1 MKKNIIVFLAIIIIF
16 LFFAIVGWITHHDSL
31 VQLANR
37 GELPANFFI
46 RGKITELLSLNIL
59 ILFLLP
65 LAIIVFWNSFAVAK
79 GDQIILLERRWFGK
93 QMPDGRT
100 IALGDEVGVQ
110 ARVLGPGFHLLIPF
124 IYKIIKDNFLV
135 IPKDMVGVVR
145 AITGVPIPSGQFMA
159 SSVSCDLF
167 QDGESFLRN
176 GGQKGPQLDILPE
189 GQYKINRF
197 LFQVNVVAAVMIGD
211 NEVGY
216 VESIAGKPVTRIGG
230 NFGSPVECDSFQ
242 DANAFIKNGGQKGP
256 QTFFLVPGFYRINTI
271 LFKVEKRPITYI
283 SGGKIGLV
291 EATDGARIPEGRL
304 LAVKVDGHG
313 NYFDGEAFLKNGGEK
328 GRQLDVLMPGTYRL
342 NPALFKV
349 VAIVDWTNVLADQVG
364 IVTINEGKPIVDA
377 SKIAA
382 EELPMGTHNNFQDPN
397 AFLKA
402 GGQKGLQIPVLR
414 AGNYAINP
422 WFATVE
428 KVEMVRVDIGY
439 CGVVTSYVGS
449 EGTDL
454 TDEAVNAK
462 IVSNGNKGIW
472 AEPLQP
478 GKHPLNTKICKVD
491 IVPTTQILLN
501 WADSRSSA
509 HELDS
514 NLKTITLRT
523 ADAFNVSMDVSVIIH
538 IPINNAPKVI
548 ANLGSVRNMISQV
561 LEPAISSHFRNSA
574 QYIKAL
580 DLYTER
586 KELQEKAKQHIDT
599 VLKVH
604 HIDSKDTLIADVV
617 LPSELTKTVTDRQI
631 AEQEKKTFATQKEAQ
646 DERRSLENAKA
657 QALMQPKVVESERN
671 VEIQKNI
678 AEGKVKE
685 AEGSKAAAIL
695 HASGEAEAIKLK
707 ATAQAEATKV
717 TAVAGAEATSRVGN
731 AEAEV
736 ILAKGKA
743 TAESYK
749 LEVEAMGKDI
759 FGQIRVIE
767 KIASSHI
774 KLIPE
779 NLVIGGG
786 GGGTDG
792 GGILQGFF
800 GVSLLEKLTG
810 RPFAVIEPK
819 KLEIESSIT

>member
-1 MKKNIIVFLAIIIIF
+1 MNELLQHLPNIWIL
-16 LFFAIVGWITHHDSL
+16 LTAIV
-31 VQLANR
+31 
-37 GELPANFFI
+37 
-46 RGKITELLSLNIL
+46 
-59 ILFLLP
+59 
-65 LAIIVFWNSFAVAK
+65 AIVVLTQSFTVAR
-79 GDQIILLERRWFGK
+79 GDQVILLERRWFGQ

-100 IALGDEVGVQ
+100 VALSNEVGVQ
-110 ARVLGPGFHLLIPF
+110 ARVLGPGVHLLIPF
-124 IYKIIKDNFLV
+124 IYKTSKHRFLTV
-135 IPKDMVGVVR
+135 PKNMVGVVR

-159 SSVSCDLF
+159 DSVGCDLF
-167 QDGESFLRN
+167 QDGEAFLRN
-176 GGQKGPQLDILPE
+176 SGQKGPQLDILPE
-189 GQYKINRF
+189 GEYKINPF
-197 LFQVNVVAAVMIGD
+197 LFEVMIVEATMISE
-211 NEVGY
+211 NEVGH
-216 VESIAGKPVTRIGG
+216 VESIAGKQVTRIGG

-256 QTFFLVPGFYRINTI
+256 QIFFLVSGFYRINTI
-271 LFKVEKRPITYI
+271 LFKVEKLPVTII
-283 SGGKIGLV
+283 PGGKIGLI
-291 EATDGARIPEGRL
+291 EAADGAPIPEGRL
-304 LAVKVDGHG
+304 LANKVPGHQ
-313 NYFDGEAFLKNGGEK
+313 NYFDGEAFIKNGGEK
-328 GRQLDVLMPGTYRL
+328 GRQLAVLMPGMYRL
-342 NPALFKV
+342 NPALFRV
-349 VAIVDWTNVLADQVG
+349 TQIVEWTNVLADQVG

-382 EELPMGTHNNFQDPN
+382 EELPLGTHNNFQDPD

-422 WFATVE
+422 WFAVVE
-428 KVEMVRVDIGY
+428 KVDMIRVDIGF
-439 CGVVTSYVGS
+439 CGVVTSYVGP
-449 EGTDL
+449 EGADV

-462 IVSNGNKGIW
+462 IVLNGNKGIW
-472 AEPLQP
+472 SDPLQP

-501 WADSRSSA
+501 WADNRSSA

-523 ADAFNVSMDVSVIIH
+523 ADAFNVNMDVSVIIH
-538 IPINNAPKVI
+538 IPIKNAPKVI
-548 ANLGSVRNMISQV
+548 ANLGSVKNMISQV

-586 KELQEKAKQHIDT
+586 KQLQEKAKQHIDS

-617 LPSELTKTVTDRQI
+617 LPPALTKTVTDRQI

-646 DERRSLENAKA
+646 DERRALENATA

-685 AEGSKAAAIL
+685 AEGSKFAAIL
-695 HASGEAEAIKLK
+695 HASGDAEAIKLK

-717 TAVAGAEATSRVGN
+717 TAIAGAEATSKVGN

-743 TAESYK
+743 NAEAYK
-749 LEVEAMGKDI
+749 LEVDAMGKNV

-767 KIASSHI
+767 KIAASNM

-786 GGGTDG
+786 GGGGGEG
-792 GGILQGFF
+792 GGLIEGFF

-810 RPFAVIEPK
+810 RPFAVVAK
-819 KLEIESSIT
+819 DKDESS